1 MADSM
6 QALYY
11 IALECDAKAH
21 NTEEENTQWRKANQN
36 RLNQNFTAIAGK
48 LDALEARL
56 SELENT

>member
-1 MADSM
+1 MAD
-6 QALYY
+6 L
-11 IALECDAKAH
+11 IEEH

-56 SELENT
+56 SKLENT